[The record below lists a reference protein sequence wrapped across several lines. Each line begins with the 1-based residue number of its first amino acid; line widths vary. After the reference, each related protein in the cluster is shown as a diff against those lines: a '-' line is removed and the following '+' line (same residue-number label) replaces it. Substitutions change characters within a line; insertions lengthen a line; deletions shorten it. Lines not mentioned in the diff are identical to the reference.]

1 VQSRPQPNR
10 RRGFLRATL
19 AVVILTAVLLIA
31 ILIFS
36 SITAPPATAPLV
48 PPTPGPLV
56 TPVLPPTIRPATAH
70 PRSSTPTQHKK
81 KSSRPVTTLPK
92 ATPTAAKKVLGQAP
106 RNTTPTFMEAQPQS
120 EVSQLAAVGTKWPD
134 SATLSPDKRL
144 AAFFRRGKDA
154 YAPSAL
160 YVSSL
165 VSRVT
170 IRVGAGDFLIP
181 PVWSANS
188 CALLYV
194 RVRQTRSLPLARW
207 SLISY
212 DLRTRVTSTR
222 AVKTGLNLAP
232 LGLRPSGASF
242 MLANSTDTALF
253 SASGAHQSLLGILL
267 SQPLVTARESPD
279 GSYVAFAA
287 PTNCS
292 YCTLDVYDVSKKS
305 TWVGPSGLTNERT
318 FTWSNHH
325 LLVALIGSRLAVIN
339 VLSHSISW
347 YARPGGLPDN
357 WPHELRALVR
367 PDKIILTDWL
377 GGRSYVTS
385 ESSRA

>member
-10 RRGFLRATL
+10 RRGILRATL
-19 AVVILTAVLLIA
+19 VVVVLTAFLLIA

-56 TPVLPPTIRPATAH
+56 TPVLPPTARPATTH
-70 PRSSTPTQHKK
+70 VRSPITTSPKK
-81 KSSRPVTTLPK
+81 KARRPITTSPRP
-92 ATPTAAKKVLGQAP
+92 TPTAAKKVLGQAP
-106 RNTTPTFMEAQPQS
+106 GNTTPTFMEAQPQS
-120 EVSQLAAVGTKWPD
+120 EVSHLAAVDTKWPD
-134 SATLSPDKRL
+134 SASLSPDRRL
-144 AAFFRRGKDA
+144 VAFFRRGKDA

-181 PVWSANS
+181 PVWSVDSDAI
-188 CALLYV
+188 LYV
-194 RVRQTRSLPLARW
+194 RVRQVRSLPLASW
-207 SLISY
+207 SLVSY

-222 AVKTGLNLAP
+222 AVLSGLNLAP
-232 LGLRPSGASF
+232 LGLRPSGALF
-242 MLANSTDTALF
+242 MVASSTDTALF
-253 SASGAHQSLLGILL
+253 SATGGHQSLLGILL
-267 SQPLVTARESPD
+267 SQPLASARESPD
-279 GSYVAFAA
+279 GSYIAFAA

-305 TWVGPSGLTNERT
+305 TWVGPSALTNERT
-318 FTWSNHH
+318 FTWSTRH
-325 LLVALIGSRLAVIN
+325 LLVALIGSKLAVIN

-347 YARPGGLPDN
+347 YARPGGLPDY

-377 GGRSYVTS
+377 DHRSYVTS
-385 ESSRA
+385 ESSRD